1 MLSPNIS
8 EIRQR
13 CLLLLL
19 LFSTVLAVLTR
30 ESRHE
35 NKINIQR
42 GKEEVKLPLCAN
54 VMILYTEN
62 SIKKPLKSFKNK
74 FRKVAQYKNI
84 QKPTAF
90 L

>member
-1 MLSPNIS
+1 MSTLATSI
-8 EIRQR
+8 QYCTR
-13 CLLLLL
+13 C
-19 LFSTVLAVLTR
+19 SNKR
-30 ESRHE
+30 SRHE
-35 NKINIQR
+35 NKIKNIHS

-74 FRKVAQYKNI
+74 FRKVAQYKNT
-84 QKPTAF
+84 QKPIAF